1 MKRADDPR
9 HKKRVEAVQ
18 ELFALSFNDRTK
30 LSRLAT
36 KTQKCLTRAD
46 ALIAASATEWPIE
59 RINRVDLAILRLSIT
74 ELLTKKAPEKVII
87 DEAVELAKEFGSQK
101 SSSFINGVL
110 GNVLKKL
117 SKKKDS

>member
-30 LSRLAT
+30 LSHLAT

-46 ALIAASATEWPIE
+46 ALITASATEWPIE

-101 SSSFINGVL
+101 SSSFVNGVL
-110 GNVLKKL
+110 GNILKKL